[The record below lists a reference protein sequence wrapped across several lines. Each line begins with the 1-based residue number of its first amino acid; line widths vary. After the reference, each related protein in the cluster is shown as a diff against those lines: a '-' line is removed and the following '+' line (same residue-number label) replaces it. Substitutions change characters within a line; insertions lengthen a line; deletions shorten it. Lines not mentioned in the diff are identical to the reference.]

1 MIGVQGVDVGYTGL
15 GVGVWGSG
23 VHGLRVAGCRV
34 QGAGFMVCCLGAVL
48 PFETNQQ

>member
-23 VHGLRVAGCRV
+23 VHGLRAAGCRV
-34 QGAGFMVCCLGAVL
+34 QDLGFMPCSFGAVL
-48 PFETNQQ
+48 PVVVSKK